1 MNNQSKNLFVE
12 KYDRI
17 KEFLNTE
24 SLDRTDDDLIDMR
37 NVLEVLILCFLYL
50 EFFLLRTI
58 YKVLLFLQKF
68 ISTKSS
74 EFIEMCRYLKIE
86 TFSEPAVLFS

>member
-24 SLDRTDDDLIDMR
+24 SFDRTDDDLIDMR
-37 NVLEVLILCFLYL
+37 NMLEVLFCVVYI
-50 EFFLLRTI
+50 
-58 YKVLLFLQKF
+58 
-68 ISTKSS
+68 
-74 EFIEMCRYLKIE
+74 
-86 TFSEPAVLFS
+86 